1 MILFVGDIII
11 GFLTSYIN
19 VSSGDDI
26 TNLKMIAINYI
37 FHGTFFLDI
46 FSTFPLEVI
55 FADIGSETLITG
67 L

>member
-1 MILFVGDIII
+1 MFLFVGDIII

-26 TNLKMIAINYI
+26 TNMKMIAMNYI
-37 FHGTFFLDI
+37 FHGTFLLDI
-46 FSTFPLEVI
+46 FSTFPLDII
-55 FADIGSETLITG
+55 FQDIANQGVTTG